1 MKKSYLFPLL
11 SILMLVVCSCSNT
24 SSNVEYLPCKVEKKS
39 DWGFVDPQGHVVCD
53 DMFKNQPS
61 FVRDGIF
68 AVEEASD
75 LYTLYAFDTKKPT
88 IILEDLKFVGS
99 PRDGLLPICKK
110 DKWIEVIDTKGTTK
124 FELNK
129 IDGKTVKSCSPKFQ
143 FGYLIVE
150 TEEGTYG
157 MVNTDGKLLLKTDYT
172 LLQPLKKNYILAI
185 KADGE
190 VYSEDGVAAA
200 PLDEDNVYMINE
212 NGQKYDGWKKED
224 LANINLSSYAGDDCI
239 ENVIV
244 EKDDRLYI
252 YDLKGE
258 QVLKCPDRVKQI
270 GHIKN
275 KFFTYRGEDG
285 WGVMNF
291 KGERIVNEKYMGISI
306 LDDGFFALRDYEDN
320 SFEFINKKGE
330 TIQKIKDYQHYE
342 WEEGF
347 GFIGEDKNECFI
359 LDKEFKPIHKDGFY
373 EIGDDEFSSKIQSD
387 FLDIDGI
394 VESLVS
400 AKANKLYDLGLD
412 LGKTIGECDY
422 LKSQNIK
429 DFSYDYFEKNNY
441 AASRLYKMDFA
452 IVFDS
457 PAKKEIYKD
466 VQVEKYSYY
475 YGYYYDTE
483 KRFSHYELNEAAVIT
498 NFGFLVNVPKDKRKQ
513 LFNALCDKLE
523 QTNTKIERSENS
535 AQYKGNYKYIVNIDD
550 GNIIFVISEKD

>member
-224 LANINLSSYAGDDCI
+224 LANINLSSYAGDT
-239 ENVIV
+239 
-244 EKDDRLYI
+244 R
-252 YDLKGE
+252 
-258 QVLKCPDRVKQI
+258 
-270 GHIKN
+270 
-275 KFFTYRGEDG
+275 
-285 WGVMNF
+285 
-291 KGERIVNEKYMGISI
+291 
-306 LDDGFFALRDYEDN
+306 
-320 SFEFINKKGE
+320 
-330 TIQKIKDYQHYE
+330 
-342 WEEGF
+342 
-347 GFIGEDKNECFI
+347 
-359 LDKEFKPIHKDGFY
+359 
-373 EIGDDEFSSKIQSD
+373 
-387 FLDIDGI
+387 
-394 VESLVS
+394 
-400 AKANKLYDLGLD
+400 
-412 LGKTIGECDY
+412 
-422 LKSQNIK
+422 
-429 DFSYDYFEKNNY
+429 
-441 AASRLYKMDFA
+441 
-452 IVFDS
+452 
-457 PAKKEIYKD
+457 
-466 VQVEKYSYY
+466 
-475 YGYYYDTE
+475 
-483 KRFSHYELNEAAVIT
+483 
-498 NFGFLVNVPKDKRKQ
+498 
-513 LFNALCDKLE
+513 
-523 QTNTKIERSENS
+523 
-535 AQYKGNYKYIVNIDD
+535 
-550 GNIIFVISEKD
+550 